1 MGVHYNSYLVSRI
14 PQILRVQRPLIQGVS
29 TMCDICLPIFR
40 FEMVVKLAGK
50 CLSPHVY
57 NLISHIEVSYS
68 ELKVYTQMH
77 VHLQYHVALTFHC
90 LNVY

>member
-1 MGVHYNSYLVSRI
+1 
-14 PQILRVQRPLIQGVS
+14 
-29 TMCDICLPIFR
+29 MCDLCLSIFR

-68 ELKVYTQMH
+68 EFTVACSLK
-77 VHLQYHVALTFHC
+77 FHC